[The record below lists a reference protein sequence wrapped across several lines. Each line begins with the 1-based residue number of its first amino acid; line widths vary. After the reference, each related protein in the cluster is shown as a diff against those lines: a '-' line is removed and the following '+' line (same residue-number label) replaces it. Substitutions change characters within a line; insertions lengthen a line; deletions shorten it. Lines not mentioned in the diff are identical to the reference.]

1 MLLKSIEDLH
11 GEQGVK
17 NLIKIKDSEK
27 NNSLMIAVQSG
38 NVESAKVI
46 SFYLLSIFYLYII
59 YKWKQMEKIRSRSFQ
74 LFLKYVF
81 VDAN

>member
-46 SFYLLSIFYLYII
+46 SFYHISIYLYII
-59 YKWKQMEKIRSRSFQ
+59 YKWKRPGQDHFSYS
-74 LFLKYVF
+74 
-81 VDAN
+81 

>member
-46 SFYLLSIFYLYII
+46 SFYLISIYLYII
-59 YKWKQMEKIRSRSFQ
+59 NKWKQMEKIRSRSFQ
-74 LFLKYVF
+74 PFLKYVF

>member
-46 SFYLLSIFYLYII
+46 SFYLLSIYLYII

-74 LFLKYVF
+74 PFLKYVF

>member
-46 SFYLLSIFYLYII
+46 SFYLI
-59 YKWKQMEKIRSRSFQ
+59 QMETNGKDQVKIISAILKICFCSR
-74 LFLKYVF
+74 
-81 VDAN
+81 

>member
-1 MLLKSIEDLH
+1 MSSKSIVEMLLKSIEDLH

-46 SFYLLSIFYLYII
+46 SFYLISIYLYII
-59 YKWKQMEKIRSRSFQ
+59 YKWKRSGQDHFS
-74 LFLKYVF
+74 YS
-81 VDAN
+81 

>member
-1 MLLKSIEDLH
+1 MSSKSIVEMLLKSIEDLH

-46 SFYLLSIFYLYII
+46 SF
-59 YKWKQMEKIRSRSFQ
+59 
-74 LFLKYVF
+74 
-81 VDAN
+81 